1 MDNQNLYIES
11 MVLIYNNS
19 KIIGW
24 MATDKEA
31 DAYCKINHDTSWDY
45 YSNYLNNLNNMNNM
59 NNIIHIKKIPFMTKY
74 D

>member
-1 MDNQNLYIES
+1 
-11 MVLIYNNS
+11 
-19 KIIGW
+19 

-45 YSNYLNNLNNMNNM
+45 YSNYMNNM
-59 NNIIHIKKIPFMTKY
+59 NDINDIIDIKKIPFMTKY